1 MKKQIKTQIKQ
12 CLEKALNCRIIRH
25 PPHGLDPFVDMK
37 KRIPEN
43 SFKVVFDVGANDG
56 RSAVQFLPEFSA
68 ATIYCFEP
76 VRSTFE
82 ELESSMGSNKR
93 VKSFNLAL
101 GSSEGEAVVEKNEN
115 SRCNQ
120 LSLEI
125 APENSG
131 ETVTVSTL
139 DIFCEQHNI
148 PQIDFLKIDTEG
160 FDLEVLKGAEKYI
173 NDHKISF
180 LQIEASMNPH
190 NVKHVAF
197 ETFKSFLESRGY
209 LLYGVYDQTLERFG
223 EPVLRYSNPIF
234 ISEKLT
240 QASRFKQ
247 R

>member
-1 MKKQIKTQIKQ
+1 MKKQIKK
-12 CLEKALNCRIIRH
+12 CLEKVMNCRIIRK
-25 PPHGLDPFVDMK
+25 PPHGLDPYYDMK
-37 KRIPEN
+37 KRISEN

-82 ELESSMGSNKR
+82 ELVSSMGSNKR
-93 VKSFNLAL
+93 IKPFNLAL
-101 GSSEGEAVVEKNEN
+101 GSSEGEAVIKKDDDN

-120 LSLEI
+120 VSFDIDATCDSEM
-125 APENSG
+125 
-131 ETVTVSTL
+131 VTVSTL
-139 DIFCEQHNI
+139 DRFCDQHKI

-160 FDLEVLKGAEKYI
+160 FDLEVLKGAEKHI

-180 LQIEASMNPH
+180 LQIEASMSPY

-197 ETFKSFLESRGY
+197 QEFKSFLESRGY
-209 LLYGVYDQTLERFG
+209 LLYGVYDQTLEWSGEARLRF
-223 EPVLRYSNPIF
+223 SNPIF

-240 QASRFKQ
+240 QASRVK
-247 R
+247 RS